1 LSRLGWEYRRVGIV
15 IRTLRTRVLGISD
28 RKRWC
33 DLRNHD
39 ITWDK
44 RTRNI
49 AALIAPD
56 SNVIEFGAGRRQ
68 LPRWL
73 PPNCDYVASDIVAR
87 GEGTLLCDLNK
98 RPLPSLPHKTNVQ
111 VAVFSGVL
119 EYVVDVPGV
128 INWLSTHVD
137 QVIASY
143 NCITPTESALGR
155 IRAAAAR
162 LSAGWV
168 NGFTQSELIASFN
181 KAGFALIKCQS
192 VEGEEAEHIYFFA
205 KSRSRDLSA

>member
-1 LSRLGWEYRRVGIV
+1 MV
-15 IRTLRTRVLGISD
+15 IRTLRTRIFHISD
-28 RKRWC
+28 RNRWR
-33 DLRNHD
+33 DLDNHD
-39 ITWDK
+39 IAWDK

-73 PPNCDYVASDIVAR
+73 PPRCGYIASDIVAR
-87 GEGTLLCDLNK
+87 GEQTLVCDLNK
-98 RPLPSLPHKTNVQ
+98 RPLPSLPHQTSVQ

-119 EYVVDVPGV
+119 EYVADLPGV
-128 INWLSTHVD
+128 ISWLATQVD

-143 NCITPTESALGR
+143 NCITPADTVAAR

-168 NGFTQSELIASFN
+168 NGFTQAEFIASFD
-181 KAGFALIKCQS
+181 KAGFTLIKY
-192 VEGEEAEHIYFFA
+192 VEGEKNEHIYVFS
-205 KSRSRDLSA
+205 KSSRSNHLST